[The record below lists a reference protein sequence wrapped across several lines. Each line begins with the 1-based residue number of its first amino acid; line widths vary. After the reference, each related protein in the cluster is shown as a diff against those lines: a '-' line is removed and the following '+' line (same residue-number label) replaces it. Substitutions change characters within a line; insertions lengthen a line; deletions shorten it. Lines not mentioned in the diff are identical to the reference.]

1 MTDDESKMVTY
12 VVILSIS
19 LLTSVAT
26 IFAAFEAR
34 YTRNSA
40 VQFVTY
46 SIFFSDSFWNGFRL
60 VLYAIGL
67 GYGRVPST
75 NAGDRTYTD
84 SNRVLEGFVTIGGD
98 LFMVLTSA
106 WMVLSA
112 YEMRRLVTKAIS
124 RSELRERQQITYYK
138 RAVYG
143 PFFACITVYVG
154 CVVSG
159 DDSAVE
165 RALRISTYLITAG
178 ASVAMLYLLYT
189 IVQIYRLNRKRHGFI
204 DPAADHI
211 AYRIKVLLTVYTL
224 TILPSLIVTLG
235 YDLALQWDVKE
246 PFGASGAEIF
256 YVTNSIYYTGGFFN
270 AFSMGGSVLC
280 CIRILRPVLPRDMHE
295 QLLHSGNRHSDLESG
310 DEHDPTQPP
319 VFEPVFVNTDIES
332 STYLW
337 SRNPNAMTEAQSL
350 HDDCI
355 RQHVASY
362 NGYEITTAGDAFE
375 LAFHNVS
382 DAVSWCIRVQ
392 RALMA
397 LPWPKELEEYR
408 SAKSVTDIFGR
419 LIFRGLRVRMAVHL
433 GDGEMIHS
441 IHPTTGK
448 MTYSG
453 LNELVAREVGDAG
466 LGGQILISNVTKE
479 RYMVEHDVLRANGKK
494 PAKSKTHMHLFKDFF
509 FRDAPSCHIADLN
522 LVVPMSEVVPYVL
535 KTRFTPDRTSNMHFF
550 MGNGHH

>member
-1 MTDDESKMVTY
+1 MTDEQKMVAY
-12 VVILSIS
+12 VAILSVS
-19 LLTSVAT
+19 MVTSVAT

-46 SIFFSDSFWNGFRL
+46 SIFFSDSLWTLFRL
-60 VLYAIGL
+60 LLYSIGL

-75 NAGDRTYTD
+75 NSGDRTYTD
-84 SNRVLEGFVTIGGD
+84 SNRAIEGFVTVTGD

-124 RSELRERQQITYYK
+124 RTEARERKQVVYYK
-138 RAVYG
+138 IAAYA
-143 PFFACITVYVG
+143 PFFLLLLGYTLTVAVG
-154 CVVSG
+154 NVP
-159 DDSAVE
+159 AIE
-165 RALRISTYLITAG
+165 TALRVSMYLVTSG
-178 ASVAMLYLLYT
+178 ATCAMLYLLFT

-211 AYRIKVLLTVYTL
+211 AYRIKVLLIVYTS
-224 TILPSLIVTLG
+224 TMLPTLVVTLG
-235 YDLALQWDVKE
+235 SDLAVKVFGAST
-246 PFGASGAEIF
+246 PFGAHGAEIF
-256 YVTNSIYYTGGFFN
+256 FVTNCIYYTGGFFN

-280 CIRILRPVLPRDMHE
+280 CIRLLRPVLPREMHE
-295 QLLHSGNRHSDLESG
+295 QLLHSGNRASDLESIDG
-310 DEHDPTQPP
+310 SHDPAQPP
-319 VFEPVFVNTDIES
+319 VYEPVFVNTDIES

-355 RQHVASY
+355 REHLANY
-362 NGYEITTAGDAFE
+362 TGYEITTAGDAFE
-375 LAFHNVS
+375 LAFHNVTE
-382 DAVSWCIRVQ
+382 AVSWCIRVQ
-392 RALMA
+392 KALMA

-408 SAKSVTDIFGR
+408 SSKAVTDIFGR

-453 LNELVAREVGDAG
+453 LNEIVAREVGDAG
-466 LGGQILISNVTKE
+466 LGGQILISNVTRE
-479 RYMVEHDVLRANGKK
+479 RYMAETDVVR
-494 PAKSKTHMHLFKDFF
+494 PAKSKHKRDMVLYKDFF

-550 MGNGHH
+550 MSNGPN